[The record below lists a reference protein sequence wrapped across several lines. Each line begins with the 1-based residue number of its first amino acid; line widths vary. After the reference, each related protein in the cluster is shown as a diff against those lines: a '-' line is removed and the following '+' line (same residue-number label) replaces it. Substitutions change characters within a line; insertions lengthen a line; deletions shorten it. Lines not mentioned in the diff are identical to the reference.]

1 MAQPDNMNDPDAVAL
16 PQVDVRYM
24 PRGPLGGGPGLD
36 ASGLAEFGAIASAA
50 GLERGQVMALVS
62 RIQSNAAKST
72 LETLPELLRLVKNA
86 NDARINRII
95 QAVRNLPEAPIQ
107 PQSVWATLS
116 GRYQQQVVS
125 YVSRNEVLILLG
137 QALVEN
143 LQT

>member
-1 MAQPDNMNDPDAVAL
+1 MTQPDTYDSEL
-16 PQVDVRYM
+16 GLGQVDVRYM
-24 PRGPLGGGPGLD
+24 PQHPLGGKPGLD
-36 ASGLAEFGAIASAA
+36 AAGLAEFGAVAGAA
-50 GLERGQVMALVS
+50 GLERGMVVALVN

-72 LETLPELLRLVKNA
+72 LETLPELLKLIKGA

-107 PQSVWATLS
+107 QPGIWATLN
-116 GRYQQQVVS
+116 GRNQQQVTS
-125 YVSRNEVLILLG
+125 YVSRNEVLLLLG